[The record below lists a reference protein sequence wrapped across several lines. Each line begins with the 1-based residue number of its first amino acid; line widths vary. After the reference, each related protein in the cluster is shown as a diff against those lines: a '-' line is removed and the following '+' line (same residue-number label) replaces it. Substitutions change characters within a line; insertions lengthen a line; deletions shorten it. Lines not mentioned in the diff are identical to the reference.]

1 MTLIPFDFGTT
12 DTTIGAIAVETTGTT
27 TEEAAED
34 TGTLDVGMTLPDGT
48 TSPVAANSIFRF
60 EPRDGAG
67 GGLVTSVT
75 YNSLDDEF
83 TIDNLGFDAENLYER
98 DSVVGTL
105 GENSQ

>member
-1 MTLIPFDFGTT
+1 M
-12 DTTIGAIAVETTGTT
+12 
-27 TEEAAED
+27 
-34 TGTLDVGMTLPDGT
+34 
-48 TSPVAANSIFRF
+48 
-60 EPRDGAG
+60 GAG
-67 GGLVTSVT
+67 SGLVTSVT

>member
-34 TGTLDVGMTLPDGT
+34 TCTLDVGTTLPDGT

-60 EPRDGAG
+60 EPRDGASG
-67 GGLVTSVT
+67 GPANHANQEIMCIMSVII
-75 YNSLDDEF
+75 N
-83 TIDNLGFDAENLYER
+83 
-98 DSVVGTL
+98 GTHVKQL
-105 GENSQ
+105 A

>member
-34 TGTLDVGMTLPDGT
+34 TCTLDVGTTLPDGT
-48 TSPVAANSIFRF
+48 TSPVAANLIFRF

-67 GGLVTSVT
+67 SGLVTSVT